1 MTDWMYWFMLG
12 MNSCCYDELQGKTQ
26 VGWEKLVWYWPE
38 NQVMPQTSYETM
50 GSNKEFLEKA

>member
-26 VGWEKLVWYWPE
+26 VGWEKLGWDWPE
-38 NQVMPQTSYETM
+38 NQVMPQTSYET
-50 GSNKEFLEKA
+50 L